1 LRGSGRGRGCG
12 ILSSMNFHHIPWEP
26 ILFGMVKLLKVFG
39 IIPGAI
45 AAFGVRKFYQKWRQN
60 KAMAGWPST
69 DATIQGGQVHKEGMR
84 YWVELTY
91 TYYVS
96 EYRSGKHVHR
106 FRREEDAD
114 DFVRQI
120 KDKRVQVHYNAS
132 KPDNSVILDRDIE
145 VVALLTPQYR

>member
-1 LRGSGRGRGCG
+1 
-12 ILSSMNFHHIPWEP
+12 MNFHHLPWEP
-26 ILFGMVKLLKVFG
+26 ILFGIVKLLKIFG
-39 IIPGAI
+39 IVPGAI
-45 AAFGVRKFYQKWRQN
+45 AAFGVRRIYQKWRQN
-60 KAMAGWPST
+60 KATAGWPVT
-69 DATIQGGQVHKEGMR
+69 DATIQSGQVHKEGMR

-106 FRREEDAD
+106 FRREGDAD

-132 KPDNSVILDRDIE
+132 KPDDSVILDRDIE